1 MSRFG
6 VKIISQLQCGR
17 NMINEVLERAKK
29 SKMIYEILG
38 ISREEYDT
46 LFRQYLEEFNG
57 IIRTGRFVEASIKL
71 LKWLGFDESEIDL
84 DKLIKGVVVMKVV
97 VRENKRKR

>member
-1 MSRFG
+1 
-6 VKIISQLQCGR
+6 
-17 NMINEVLERAKK
+17 MINEVLERAKK

-38 ISREEYDT
+38 ISREEYDI

-57 IIRTGRFVEASIKL
+57 IVKTGRFVEASIKL
-71 LKWLGFDESEIDL
+71 LRWLGFDDKEIDL
-84 DKLIKGVVVMKVV
+84 EKLIKGVIVMKVL

>member
-17 NMINEVLERAKK
+17 NMIDEMLERAKK

-57 IIRTGRFVEASIKL
+57 IVKTGRFVEASIKL
-71 LKWLGFDESEIDL
+71 LRWLGFDNSEINL
-84 DKLIKGVVVMKVV
+84 DKLIKGVIVMKVL

>member
-1 MSRFG
+1 
-6 VKIISQLQCGR
+6 
-17 NMINEVLERAKK
+17 MIDEMLERAKK

-38 ISREEYDT
+38 ISKEEYDT

-71 LKWLGFDESEIDL
+71 LKWLGFDNSEINL
-84 DKLIKGVVVMKVV
+84 DKLIKGVVVMKVL
-97 VRENKRKR
+97 VRERKMECKKKENI